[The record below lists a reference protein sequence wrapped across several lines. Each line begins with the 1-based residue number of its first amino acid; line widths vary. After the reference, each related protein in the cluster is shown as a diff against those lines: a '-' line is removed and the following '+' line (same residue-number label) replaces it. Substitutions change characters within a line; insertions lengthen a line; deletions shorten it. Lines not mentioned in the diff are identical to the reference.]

1 MPLPPGGEGTGRG
14 PWLAGVECGADQG
27 LRRLRKLLFCEHR
40 IPGKQVCLWGRCL
53 LRRRSWTGGP
63 LEGAVWGGLAT
74 PRSLQPRA
82 CGQAACPLGSA
93 GPGAE
98 TKL

>member
-1 MPLPPGGEGTGRG
+1 MPLPRGEGMGRG

-63 LEGAVWGGLAT
+63 LEGAVWGGWRPPGVSSPA
-74 PRSLQPRA
+74 RA
-82 CGQAACPLGSA
+82 R
-93 GPGAE
+93 
-98 TKL
+98 KLLVP